1 VICLSATFSPVLL
14 KPKVDLVFFRLPRLR
29 SGCPSGAW
37 QRRAPEVSDAF
48 SYPTCSLENLAMR
61 IYDLSPLWLAIDL
74 DCLSD
79 LVEMPPYV
87 FRDGGASND

>member
-1 VICLSATFSPVLL
+1 
-14 KPKVDLVFFRLPRLR
+14 
-29 SGCPSGAW
+29 
-37 QRRAPEVSDAF
+37 
-48 SYPTCSLENLAMR
+48 MR